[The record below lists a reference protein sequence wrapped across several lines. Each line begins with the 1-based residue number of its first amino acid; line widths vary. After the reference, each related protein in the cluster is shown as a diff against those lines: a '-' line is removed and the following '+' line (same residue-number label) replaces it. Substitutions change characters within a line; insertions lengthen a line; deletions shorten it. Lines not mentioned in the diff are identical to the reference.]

1 MAYLLPLSKDLAPL
15 SKGLVHKAWVAG
27 VATLSLGVS
36 ACEGPK
42 RDGQDFQRLAA
53 QIQSIQVDETS
64 PAPAAKTDPAA
75 APVLAQAEITGPRD
89 DKAINVIVDT
99 ARDMAVGQGG
109 LFTQYNN
116 LKVQIVDPLEL
127 DRNQPPK
134 GVVLSEAEPEEASS
148 VEKVVAP
155 AMAFADANL
164 SAVLTEREVKPASQ
178 TVNTGRTIQIG
189 SFSTRQGAQAAW
201 DKLTTVHP
209 EIARFNPQMQNVRT
223 NGGKVLVRLKVGP
236 VYTDAEAQ
244 VLCAKLEVKDSWCT
258 RAAG

>member
-1 MAYLLPLSKDLAPL
+1 MAYLTPVSKAFAHKVAVCLMGAAAF
-15 SKGLVHKAWVAG
+15 GL
-27 VATLSLGVS
+27 S

-53 QIQSIQVDETS
+53 QIQAIQVDETS
-64 PAPAAKTDPAA
+64 PAPAAKADAHSAT
-75 APVLAQAEITGPRD
+75 VLAQAEPATPKD
-89 DKAINVIVDT
+89 DKAINVIVET

-116 LKVQIVDPLEL
+116 LKVQVVDPLEL

-134 GVVLSEAEPEEASS
+134 GVVLSDDEAET
-148 VEKVVAP
+148 KVIAP
-155 AMAFADANL
+155 PMTFADNSL
-164 SAVLTEREVKPASQ
+164 SSTLTEKEVKPASQ
-178 TVNTGRTIQIG
+178 TVNAGRTIQIG

-201 DKLTTVHP
+201 DKLTATHP
-209 EIARFNPQMQNVRT
+209 EMARFKPQMQNVRT

-244 VLCAKLEVKDSWCT
+244 VLCNRLEVRDSWCT

>member
-1 MAYLLPLSKDLAPL
+1 MAYLTPVSKAFARKVAVWLLSTAAL
-15 SKGLVHKAWVAG
+15 GL
-27 VATLSLGVS
+27 S

-64 PAPAAKTDPAA
+64 PAPAAKTDPSA
-75 APVLAQAEITGPRD
+75 APVLAQAEGGSQN
-89 DKAINVIVDT
+89 DKPLNIIVDT

-134 GVVLSEAEPEEASS
+134 GVILSQAEPSET
-148 VEKVVAP
+148 KVVAP
-155 AMAFADANL
+155 AMAFAENPL
-164 SAVLTEREVKPASQ
+164 SAVAEPEVKPASQ
-178 TVNTGRTIQIG
+178 TVNKGRTIQIG
-189 SFSTRQGAQAAW
+189 SFSTRQGAQVAW
-201 DKLTTVHP
+201 DKLTAVHP
-209 EIARFNPQMQNVRT
+209 EIARFNPQMQNIRT

>member
-27 VATLSLGVS
+27 VATLSLGMS

-53 QIQSIQVDETS
+53 HIQSIQVDETS
-64 PAPAAKTDPAA
+64 PALPAKTDPAT
-75 APVLAQAEITGPRD
+75 APVLAQAEISGPRD

-116 LKVQIVDPLEL
+116 LKVQVVDPLEL

-134 GVVLSEAEPEEASS
+134 GVVLSQDEAS
-148 VEKVVAP
+148 ETKVIAP
-155 AMAFADANL
+155 PMTFADSGL
-164 SAVLTEREVKPASQ
+164 SSALTESEVKPASQ
-178 TVNTGRTIQIG
+178 TVNKGRTIQIG
-189 SFSTRQGAQAAW
+189 SFSTRHGAQAAW
-201 DKLTTVHP
+201 DKLTSSHP
-209 EIARFNPQMQNVRT
+209 EMARFNPQMQNVRT

-244 VLCAKLEVKDSWCT
+244 VLCAKLDVKDSWCT
-258 RAAG
+258 RAG